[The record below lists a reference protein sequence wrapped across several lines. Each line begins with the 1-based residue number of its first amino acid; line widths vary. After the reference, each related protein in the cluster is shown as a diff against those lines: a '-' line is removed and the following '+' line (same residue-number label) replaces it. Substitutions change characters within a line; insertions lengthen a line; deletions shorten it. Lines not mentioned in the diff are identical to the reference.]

1 MAEKIVLT
9 KEVYKQNEIISNKGL
24 AKGCAATGGVLMIAW
39 ILYLTGVFAVAPG
52 TLLAINI
59 AFPTVIFLLES
70 TIIYSKTTFVEKS
83 GFKYFLIIQFLIV
96 TFGLNI
102 IIPKHAILMWAVSI
116 ILVAHYFNP
125 KISLFTYIIAS
136 ILMFVGI
143 YLGMF
148 LGEWDSNLLNANGT
162 FVYGEDFYGV
172 NETIISEEAT
182 LQQRIRWLVYLRD
195 AAGDDRFLKAFLYYF
210 MPRWLTFSLISLISF
225 SVNVRAMR
233 LLHIESKLAKDSTKL
248 KSELGVASS
257 IQSSVL
263 PKELSGNDKYNI
275 FGLMEA
281 AREIGG
287 DFYDYF
293 YVDDNNIALVIG
305 DVSGKG
311 IPAALFM
318 MKTETLIKS
327 LTMTLKDNT
336 NQIMERVNK
345 NLCDSNDANMFV
357 TCWLGIFN
365 TETGELRYTN
375 AGHNKILIIQNGD
388 VKYESTKP
396 GIILGAFG
404 EAKYEQ
410 KTLKLNIGDKVV
422 LYTDGVTEAHNVND
436 ELYGEDR
443 LLSFTKK
450 HMGLIPRD
458 FIHRLKENIDSFT
471 DGTEQFDDIT
481 ILAYEYRASK
491 DISESRIFKADLKE
505 LDDLFEYS
513 SRVLGILGFGSRDII
528 KINTALEE
536 IFVNIASYAYDNPGT
551 IEIALSKHLD
561 KVVIT
566 IKDNGVPFNPL
577 EKEDP
582 DINLDV
588 VDREIGG
595 LGIFMVKKIMD
606 EISYEYVDNQ
616 NVLTMVKYKR

>member
-1 MAEKIVLT
+1 MVKNRIN
-9 KEVYKQNEIISNKGL
+9 KELYRQNELNSNKAL
-24 AKGCAATGGVLMIAW
+24 SRGCLATGGVLMIAW
-39 ILYLTGVFAVAPG
+39 ILYLTGVFAVSDG

-59 AFPTVIFLLES
+59 CFPIVIFILES
-70 TIIYSKTTFVEKS
+70 TILYERTPLIEKP
-83 GFKYFLIIQFLIV
+83 GFKYFLIIQFLVV

-116 ILVAHYFNP
+116 VLVGHYFNP
-125 KISLFTYIIAS
+125 KISLFTFIIAS
-136 ILMFVGI
+136 VMMLVSL
-143 YLGMF
+143 YLGML
-148 LGEWDSNLLNANGT
+148 LGEWDANLLNGT
-162 FVYGEDFYGV
+162 GV
-172 NETIISEEAT
+172 LQVPGDTPFRTEEST
-182 LQQRIRWLVYLRD
+182 LEQRIKWLQYLRD
-195 AAGDDRFLKAFLYYF
+195 VKGDDRFLKAFLYYF
-210 MPRWLTFSLISLISF
+210 MPRWLTFSLISVISF
-225 SVNVRAMR
+225 RVNARAMR
-233 LLHIESKLAKDSTKL
+233 LLNLEARLARDRTKL
-248 KSELGVASS
+248 KSELNVSSS
-257 IQSSVL
+257 IQLGVL

-327 LTMTLKDNT
+327 LTLSFKDNT
-336 NQIMERVNK
+336 NLIMERVNR
-345 NLCDSNDANMFV
+345 NLCDNNDVNMFV

-365 TETGELRYTN
+365 TETGELKYTN

-388 VKYESTKP
+388 VKYESSKP
-396 GIILGAFG
+396 GIILGAFS
-404 EAKYEQ
+404 EAKYEERS
-410 KTLKLNIGDKVV
+410 LKLNIGDKVV

-436 ELYGEDR
+436 ELYGEER
-443 LLSFTKK
+443 LLSYTKK

-458 FIHRLKENIDSFT
+458 FIHRLKENIDAFT
-471 DGTEQFDDIT
+471 NGAEQFDDIT
-481 ILAYEYRASK
+481 LLAYEYRVNK
-491 DISESRIFKADLKE
+491 EISESRVFKADLKE
-505 LDDLFEYS
+505 LNDLFEYS

-536 IFVNIASYAYDNPGT
+536 IFVNIASYAYENQGT

-561 KVVIT
+561 KVVII

-577 EKEDP
+577 EKADP
-582 DINLDV
+582 DINLDG

-606 EISYEYVDNQ
+606 DVSYEYVNNQ
-616 NVLTMVKYKR
+616 NVLTLVKYKR